1 MLKPEPLPSNRLP
14 LDTRQ
19 YLPAS
24 PGFIIFPILCRYLFV
39 NMPTNITACPPSDVA
54 APPAD
59 DEKIA
64 VKVANNESFCV
75 KYELLMLR

>member
-1 MLKPEPLPSNRLP
+1 MLKPEPFPTIRLP
-14 LDTRQ
+14 LKTRKH
-19 YLPAS
+19 LPAN
-24 PGFIIFPILCRYLFV
+24 PGYIISPILYRHLFA
-39 NMPTNITACPPSDVA
+39 NMLTDITACPPSDA
-54 APPAD
+54 TAPPAD